1 MQKAMQWWS
10 EKLTTRLWCE
20 SEQIREE
27 LLQDMFAIRRSLELS
42 LVNNR
47 DISIAMSQDW
57 LERFDQLHQSLGL
70 LRNVL
75 SPAYIEESLPL
86 AIQSMLNQWD
96 YSFSQRE
103 GVALIADNLAH
114 ECLRSSSPNRLT
126 VATELPVD
134 WLPEPLGRSRVILTT
149 VSELLKIAVPEAESG
164 IHLVIRL
171 RQQKQLG
178 ELMIAAN
185 YFDTFP
191 RLSRA
196 HRQELRY
203 LQQSFQ
209 CLTSG
214 TCSYQKRKSTMTWYL
229 RWQLLSEN
237 RKE

>member
-57 LERFDQLHQSLGL
+57 LERFGQLHQSLGL

-86 AIQSMLNQWD
+86 AIQSMLNQWE

-103 GVALIADNLAH
+103 GVAPIADNLAH

-126 VATELPVD
+126 VATELPAD
-134 WLPEPLGRSRVILTT
+134 WLPEPLGRSRVILST

-214 TCSYQKRKSTMTWYL
+214 TCSYQKRESTMTWYL